1 MPSSIA
7 DTWCIRKDLSLVSKN
22 RAQIF
27 SRPPKITTS
36 EDYQKQ
42 SQNMAIVR
50 QELKASNKVG
60 IDTYQSLTI
69 IDAVQR
75 LGIDHHFKDEIEQV
89 LERQYMA
96 ISPGFFKNK
105 DLCLASLCFRLLRQQ
120 HYHVHADAFDKF
132 MNEDKKLVRKLL
144 RGEST
149 EALTSLYEASQL
161 RIEDEDILDE
171 AEFFSCQLLNE
182 RIKFL
187 NHHEAWSVRNT
198 IAHPLHRSLAGFTK
212 NHFIKDIICGQAG
225 CGKALEELAYLDRAF
240 MQAIYTRELSE
251 FSRWWNG
258 LRLADE
264 LKYARNQPLK
274 WFTWSMAMLTDPS
287 LSEERIE
294 LSKAISFIYVIDD
307 IFDVYGTID
316 DLTLFTEAVNR
327 WDIAA
332 IEHLPDYMKKCFRML
347 HEITNEIGYKVCKK
361 HGFNPIDYLAK
372 TWAKLCTAFLEEA
385 KWFASGHL
393 PEAEEYLKNGI
404 TSSGVH
410 VALVHM
416 FFLIGDH
423 GSTKDL
429 AESVKLDTC
438 LISYNVAA
446 ILRLW
451 DDLGSAKDENQD
463 GKDGSY
469 VACYMKEHK
478 EASIENAREQVSKMI
493 SETWKCLNKECLS
506 PNQYSKRFIK
516 GSLNLARMVPLMYTY
531 DDSQSLPLLEE
542 YTREQLF

>member
-1 MPSSIA
+1 MPSSTA
-7 DTWCIRKDLSLVSKN
+7 DTWCISKDLNLVCKN
-22 RAQIF
+22 QSPNF
-27 SRPPKITTS
+27 SRQPKITTS
-36 EDYQKQ
+36 EHYLKQ
-42 SQNMAIVR
+42 SHNMAIVR
-50 QELKASNKVG
+50 QELKATNKVAG
-60 IDTYQSLTI
+60 IDTYQSLII
-69 IDAVQR
+69 IDALQR
-75 LGIDHHFKDEIEQV
+75 LGIDYHFKDEIEQV
-89 LERQYMA
+89 LERLYMA
-96 ISPGFFKNK
+96 ISPCFFNKN
-105 DLCLASLCFRLLRQQ
+105 LCFASLCFRLLRQQ

-132 MNEDKKLVRKLL
+132 MNKEKKLVRKLL
-144 RGEST
+144 SGEST
-149 EALTSLYEASQL
+149 EALMSLYEASQL
-161 RIEDEDILDE
+161 RIEDEDVLDE

-187 NHHEAWSVRNT
+187 NHHEAHAVRNT
-198 IAHPLHRSLAGFTK
+198 IAHPHHRSLAGFTK
-212 NHFIKDIICGQAG
+212 NHYIKDVIRGKAR
-225 CGKALEELAYLDRAF
+225 CGKALQELAYLDRAF

-251 FSRWWNG
+251 FSRWWNA

-294 LSKAISFIYVIDD
+294 LTKAISFIYVIDD

-332 IEHLPDYMKKCFRML
+332 SEHLPDYMKKCFRTL
-347 HEITNEIGYKVCKK
+347 HEITNEIGYK
-361 HGFNPIDYLAK
+361 
-372 TWAKLCTAFLEEA
+372 WARLCTAFLEEA
-385 KWFASGHL
+385 KWFASRHL
-393 PEAEEYLKNGI
+393 PEADEYLKNGI
-404 TSSGVH
+404 ASSGVH

-416 FFLIGDH
+416 FFLIGD
-423 GSTKDL
+423 GSTKEL
-429 AESVKLDTC
+429 VESVKFDRC

-478 EASIENAREQVSKMI
+478 EATIENAREHVSKLI

-516 GSLNLARMVPLMYTY
+516 GSLNLARMVPLMYSYNESEPPT
-531 DDSQSLPLLEE
+531 L
-542 YTREQLF
+542 

>member
-1 MPSSIA
+1 
-7 DTWCIRKDLSLVSKN
+7 
-22 RAQIF
+22 
-27 SRPPKITTS
+27 
-36 EDYQKQ
+36 
-42 SQNMAIVR
+42 MAIVR
-50 QELKASNKVG
+50 QELKANNKVG
-60 IDTYQSLTI
+60 IDPYQSLTV
-69 IDAVQR
+69 IDALQR
-75 LGIDHHFKDEIEQV
+75 LGIDYHFKDEIEQV
-89 LERQYMA
+89 LERQYMV
-96 ISPGFFKNK
+96 ISPYFFKNK
-105 DLCLASLCFRLLRQQ
+105 DLCFASLCFRLLRQQ
-120 HYHVHADAFDKF
+120 HYHVHADNCVLPLNCLTAGLIARQKIYADAFDKF
-132 MNEDKKLVRKLL
+132 MDKEKKLVRKLL

-149 EALTSLYEASQL
+149 EALMSLYEASQL
-161 RIEDEDILDE
+161 RIEDEDVLDE

-187 NHHEAWSVRNT
+187 NHHEAHTVRNT
-198 IAHPLHRSLAGFTK
+198 IAHPHHRSLAGFTK
-212 NHFIKDIICGQAG
+212 NHYIKDVIRGKAR
-225 CGKALEELAYLDRAF
+225 CGKALQELAYLDRAF
-240 MQAIYTRELSE
+240 MQAIQRRELSE
-251 FSRWWNG
+251 FSSWWNA

-264 LKYARNQPLK
+264 LKYVRNQPLK

-294 LSKAISFIYVIDD
+294 LTKAISFIYVIDD

-361 HGFNPIDYLAK
+361 HGFNPVDYLAK

-393 PEAEEYLKNGI
+393 PEADEYLKNGI
-404 TSSGVH
+404 ASSGVH

-416 FFLIGDH
+416 FFLIGD
-423 GSTKDL
+423 GSTKEL
-429 AESVKLDTC
+429 AESVKFDRC

-478 EASIENAREQVSKMI
+478 EASIENAREKVSELI

-506 PNQYSKRFIK
+506 PNQYSKTFIE

-531 DDSQSLPLLEE
+531 DHSQSLPLLEE